1 MKRLN
6 KKGFTLIE
14 LLAVIIILGIL
25 MIIAIPS
32 VTSYIQNSRK
42 SAYAD
47 TAVQYADAVI
57 KEVNGGKSF
66 RLYSTTTL
74 YMIPVGHQK
83 DKSCVTLES
92 GGQSPFSD
100 DWRYAY
106 VGVTYDGKGY
116 NYYFIGEDGAGQGVN
131 FLDKKTLTDDGT
143 DYIYSTYGETLAM
156 AAKGAENMTSSFS
169 GKLKT
174 LYATAATAA
183 SGTPGQSGY
192 TPAVS
197 TVVHEGSTG
206 DNSISTEEQTALI
219 GMITNKEGSN
229 KQIKKIVYILGT
241 GADGARCQYTEAV
254 TASS

>member
-42 SAYAD
+42 SAYSD

-57 KEVNGGKSF
+57 KEVNGGKNF

-74 YMIPVGHQK
+74 YMIPVGHEK

-100 DWRYAY
+100 QWNYAY
-106 VGVTYDGKGY
+106 IGVTYDGKGY
-116 NYYFIGEDGAGQGVN
+116 NYYFIGEDMAGQGIS
-131 FLDKKTLTDDGT
+131 FIDKKTLTDDGT
-143 DYIYSTYGETLAM
+143 DYIYSSYAQSLGKTEAG
-156 AAKGAENMTSSFS
+156 KENITSAFAT
-169 GKLKT
+169 KMHQ
-174 LYATAATAA
+174 LYE
-183 SGTPGQSGY
+183 SKVN
-192 TPAVS
+192 VS
-197 TVVHEGSTG
+197 KCKSGSTG
-206 DNSISTEEQTALI
+206 CTSANAISTEEETVLVNYIA
-219 GMITNKEGSN
+219 GSSGKEPTKTIN
-229 KQIKKIVYILGT
+229 HIVYIAGVQ
-241 GADGARCQYTEAV
+241 GSDPAKKRCTLTEQV
-254 TASS
+254 TANS

>member
-57 KEVNGGKSF
+57 KEVNGGKAF
-66 RLYSTTTL
+66 RLYSTNTL
-74 YMIPVGHQK
+74 YMIPVGHEK

-100 DWRYAY
+100 VWHYAY

-131 FLDKKTLTDDGT
+131 FIDKKTLTDDGA
-143 DYIYSTYGETLAM
+143 DYIYSQYGTLAM
-156 AAKGAENMTSSFS
+156 AAKGKENMSEAFAA
-169 GKLKT
+169 KLTT

-183 SGTPGQSGY
+183 SGTQGTDGY
-192 TPAVS
+192 VPAKS
-197 TVVHEGSTG
+197 TVVHTGTTG
-206 DNSISTEEQTALI
+206 DNKLQEEETTALI
-219 GMITNKEGSN
+219 GMVTSKEPNKTIS
-229 KQIKKIVYILGT
+229 KIVYILGT
-241 GADGARCQYTEAV
+241 GVDGVRCQYTEAV

>member
-57 KEVNGGKSF
+57 KEVNGGKQF
-66 RLYSTTTL
+66 RLYSTNTL
-74 YMIPVGHQK
+74 YMIPVGHEK
-83 DKSCVTLES
+83 DKSCITLES

-100 DWRYAY
+100 AWRYAY

-116 NYYFIGEDGAGQGVN
+116 SYYFIGEDAAGQGVN
-131 FLDKKTLTDDGT
+131 FIDKKTLTDDGT
-143 DYIYSTYGETLAM
+143 DYIYSEYGSELAVVTAATAPET
-156 AAKGAENMTSSFS
+156 MTSDQSTNFA
-169 GKLKT
+169 K
-174 LYATAATAA
+174 LYASQATAA
-183 SGTPGQSGY
+183 SGQ
-192 TPAVS
+192 TPAKAYE
-197 TVVHEGSTG
+197 VHTG
-206 DNSISTEEQTALI
+206 TEDTDTTKAISTAETTILKGFIES
-219 GMITNKEGSN
+219 KEPGKTIS
-229 KQIKKIVYILGT
+229 KIVYIYGSGDANT
-241 GADGARCQYTEAV
+241 RCRYTEAV
-254 TASS
+254 TAAS